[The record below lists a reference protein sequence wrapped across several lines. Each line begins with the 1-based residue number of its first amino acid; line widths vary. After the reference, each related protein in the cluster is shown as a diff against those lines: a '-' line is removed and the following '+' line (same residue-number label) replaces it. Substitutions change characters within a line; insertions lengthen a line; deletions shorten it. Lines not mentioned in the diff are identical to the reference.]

1 MVTVVRK
8 GSDKKEAAKQL
19 EKALKLKGVDTHKY
33 CGVIKLR
40 EDPLVIQKK
49 ISAYRFKYYTAGGT

>member
-1 MVTVVRK
+1 MVTIVKK

-19 EKALKLKGVDTHKY
+19 EKALKTKGVDTHKY

-40 EDPLVIQKK
+40 EDPLKIQKK
-49 ISAYRFKYYTAGGT
+49 MRDEWE